1 METKFESSIR
11 EIDYP
16 QQAVY
21 QRLSDLTLSEEV
33 RDRLP
38 EEHRDEII
46 FDGESITMSVPP
58 VGSISIRICD
68 REEPAAVSR
77 LINSNT

>member
-33 RDRLP
+33 RDRLIDEQIKLIKDFAP
-38 EEHRDEII
+38 EIPII
-46 FDGESITMSVPP
+46 EV
-58 VGSISIRICD
+58 
-68 REEPAAVSR
+68 
-77 LINSNT
+77 